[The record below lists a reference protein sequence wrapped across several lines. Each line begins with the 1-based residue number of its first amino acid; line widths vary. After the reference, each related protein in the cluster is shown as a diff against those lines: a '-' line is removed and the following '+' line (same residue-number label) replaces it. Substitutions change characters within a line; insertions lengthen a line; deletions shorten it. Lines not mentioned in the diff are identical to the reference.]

1 MMGRESSMRGGA
13 RRAPWLMVASLA
25 VFGPAV
31 AFAVQPAAAPA
42 DGLMKFEHV
51 RVVNAPIAATTM
63 QAPQAGMRAYIDAD
77 TGALRAPT
85 SEELKAA
92 SAEKSGAQSPAQ
104 SRRLRVAPLTATMA
118 PEGGGVGMELDESFM
133 QYSVVVR
140 QPDGSFGEVCV
151 TGADKA
157 AEIVKNRP
165 LIKAAQHKESS
176 NDR

>member
-1 MMGRESSMRGGA
+1 MGRESSMRVGL
-13 RRAPWLMVASLA
+13 RRTPWLMVASLA

-31 AFAVQPAAAPA
+31 AFAAQPAAAPA

-51 RVVNAPIAATTM
+51 RVVNAPIAATAT

-85 SEELKAA
+85 GEELQAA
-92 SAEKSGAQSPAQ
+92 SAEQSAAQ
-104 SRRLRVAPLTATMA
+104 SRRLRAAPLTATMT
-118 PEGGGVGMELDESFM
+118 PEGGGVGMALDESFM

-151 TGADKA
+151 TGPDKA

-165 LIKAAQHKESS
+165 LIKAEHKESS